1 MAKAA
6 ITNNAEVRPTDES
19 APSILIVD
27 DHPAVRMGL
36 RNLISSRPG
45 WFICGEATNGEQ
57 AVSLAL
63 ELKPSV
69 VVMDISMPG
78 MDGLEATRRIRERL
92 TSVEVLIVSQHDSD
106 QVVSEAQ
113 RAGARGFVV
122 KSHLSAD
129 LLPAL
134 EAALRHSSKISAPVS
149 KAWHDA

>member
-1 MAKAA
+1 MSRVLQP
-6 ITNNAEVRPTDES
+6 EQPSS
-19 APSILIVD
+19 AQPSDRSTPSILIVD
-27 DHPAVRMGL
+27 DHPAVRAGL

-92 TSVEVLIVSQHDSD
+92 TSIEILVVSQHDSE
-106 QVVSEAQ
+106 QVVFEAQ
-113 RAGARGFVV
+113 IGRAHV
-122 KSHLSAD
+122 
-129 LLPAL
+129 
-134 EAALRHSSKISAPVS
+134 
-149 KAWHDA
+149 